1 MKKQIENIPAVHVAN
16 PKTLEFQ
23 VVRTSLLPGLL
34 KTISSNKQMPLP
46 IKVFEISDVV
56 FKNENAGLYKL
67 LFLPLIV

>member
-1 MKKQIENIPAVHVAN
+1 MKSLPAVHVAN

-23 VVRTSLLPGLL
+23 VVRTNLLPGLL

-56 FKNENAGLYKL
+56 FKTESTGWFNFFFFFN
-67 LFLPLIV
+67 